1 MPFSDKELI
10 ARKENGVM
18 TVTLNR
24 PEALNALTLEMVRIL
39 AAGLS
44 RWEKDDSVKAVVFDG
59 AGGRAFCAGGD
70 IKASYNL
77 GMQYRRGTVDE
88 SVLSIFFAEEY
99 RLNRQLFHYP
109 KPLFALMDGITMGGG
124 FGIAGM
130 CRYRIATE
138 KTVFAMPET
147 KIGFF
152 PDIGSA
158 WFLNRAPGKAGTYLG
173 LTGDSIGPS
182 DTLWCGMA
190 THMISASF
198 LPALKDALE
207 KLVVKNDLSP
217 ASIQKMLTGLS
228 VGSAK
233 SGPLQENHTI
243 IDRCFAHDS
252 AETIIDA
259 LCRDG
264 GAWARE
270 TADAITQR
278 SPISL
283 KVSLAHLRRAEG
295 QDFDTVIARDFVLA
309 QHFMKGHDFYEGVRA
324 AVIDK
329 DKAPRW
335 EPKNLSGVSA
345 AEVDKYFLPAGLELD
360 GIAA

>member
-1 MPFSDKELI
+1 MPFADKELI

-24 PEALNALTLEMVRIL
+24 PEALNALTLEMVRML

-44 RWEKDDSVKAVVFDG
+44 RWEKDDSVKAIIFEG
-59 AGGRAFCAGGD
+59 AGDRAFCAGGD

-77 GMQYRRGTVDE
+77 GMQYRRGAVDE
-88 SVLSIFFAEEY
+88 NVLSIFFAEEY
-99 RLNRQLFHYP
+99 RLNRQLFHYR
-109 KPLFALMDGITMGGG
+109 KPLFALMNGITMGGG
-124 FGIAGM
+124 FGIAGP

-173 LTGDSIGPS
+173 LTGNSINAA
-182 DTLWCGMA
+182 DTLWSGMA
-190 THMISASF
+190 THMTSSDF

-207 KLVVKNDLSP
+207 KLAMKDDLSP
-217 ASIQKMLTGLS
+217 AAIQKMLTGLS
-228 VGSAK
+228 TSAADA
-233 SGPLQENHTI
+233 GALQENSATTG
-243 IDRCFAHDS
+243 RCFAHNS
-252 AETIIDA
+252 IEAIIEA
-259 LCRDG
+259 LAKECG
-264 GAWARE
+264 PWAK
-270 TADAITQR
+270 TALDDIAQR
-278 SPISL
+278 SPTSL
-283 KVSLAHLRRAEG
+283 KVSLAHIRRAEG
-295 QDFDTVIARDFVLA
+295 QDFDTIIARDFTLA

-329 DKAPRW
+329 DRTPRW
-335 EPKNLSGVSA
+335 EPESLSLVSQ
-345 AEVDKYFLPAGLELD
+345 AEAEKYFLPTGFELD
-360 GIAA
+360 EMAA

>member
-10 ARKENGVM
+10 ARKENGVI

-24 PEALNALTLEMVRIL
+24 PEALNALTLEMVRML
-39 AAGLS
+39 AAGFT
-44 RWEKDDSVKAVVFDG
+44 RWEKDDSVKAIVFEG
-59 AGGRAFCAGGD
+59 AGDRAFCAGGD

-77 GMQYRRGTVDE
+77 GMQYRRGAVDE
-88 SVLSIFFAEEY
+88 GVLSVFFAEEY

-109 KPLFALMDGITMGGG
+109 KPLFALMGGITMGGG

-158 WFLNRAPGKAGTYLG
+158 WFLNRAPGKAGRYLG
-173 LTGDSIGPS
+173 LTGNMINAA
-182 DTLWCGMA
+182 DTLWSGMA
-190 THMISASF
+190 THMLPGAF

-207 KLVVKNDLSP
+207 KLAMKNDLSP

-228 VGSAK
+228 TPASGG
-233 SGPLQENHTI
+233 GPLQDNSAT
-243 IDRCFAHDS
+243 IDRCFSFNTVESILESLSKDQS
-252 AETIIDA
+252 
-259 LCRDG
+259 
-264 GAWARE
+264 AWARE
-270 TADAITQR
+270 TAADISQR
-278 SPISL
+278 SPMSL
-283 KVSLAHLRRAEG
+283 KVSLAHLLRAEG
-295 QDFDTVIARDFVLA
+295 QDFDTVIARDFTLA

-329 DKAPRW
+329 DRAPRW
-335 EPKNLSGVSA
+335 EPESLSQITPSDV
-345 AEVDKYFLPAGLELD
+345 EKYFLPAGFELD